1 MVYLSLQ
8 LKSGKL
14 KHNANSKILVNV
26 ITCMKSIFA
35 FLALAFMISA
45 IPYSYAE
52 TLRQSMEGGMDLEI
66 TYPDSVMN
74 ERMFSIAILLQ
85 NNGWENKQDISFTLS
100 NPDGAF
106 ISHGEN
112 TIIID
117 ELTTTSSF
125 GTTIDYQVSKTA
137 NEGSHFLN
145 IDYTQILVSN
155 NVDPMEPTQTNIA
168 LPITIFGEP
177 VVVIQTVTPESIF
190 SNSEFTFETTVLS
203 EDIDLKDV
211 TVQIITPDDIE
222 FRGDTSYVI
231 SLLEKQE
238 PYTVTAEMITPTK
251 DVAMEYTIPV
261 KVLVSY
267 TDDLGE
273 ENTETQSVPLLLR
286 PKMFM
291 EITNDWGIWI
301 GDFFIA
307 PYVSVGTI
315 VGIPAGTILSLLI
328 RNAQNKKKK
337 QTKSK

>member
-1 MVYLSLQ
+1 MLFRSRV
-8 LKSGKL
+8 
-14 KHNANSKILVNV
+14 
-26 ITCMKSIFA
+26 
-35 FLALAFMISA
+35 
-45 IPYSYAE
+45 
-52 TLRQSMEGGMDLEI
+52 
-66 TYPDSVMN
+66 
-74 ERMFSIAILLQ
+74 FSISILLQ
-85 NNGWENKQDISFTLS
+85 NNGWENKQNISFTLS
-100 NPDGAF
+100 NPDGVF
-106 ISHGEN
+106 TSHGDN

-145 IDYTQILVSN
+145 IDYTQVLVSN
-155 NVDPMEPTQTNIA
+155 NVDPMEPTRTNIA

-177 VVVIQTVTPESIF
+177 SVVIQTITPESIF
-190 SNSEFTFETTVLS
+190 SNSEFTFESTVLS

-211 TVQIITPDDIE
+211 TIQIITPSDIE

-231 SLLEKQE
+231 SFLEKGE
-238 PYTVTAEMITPTK
+238 PYTVTAEMITPIK
-251 DVAMEYTIPV
+251 DVTMEYTIPV

-273 ENTETQSVPLLLR
+273 EKTETQSVPLLLR

-307 PYVSVGTI
+307 PYVSVGTL
-315 VGIPAGTILSLLI
+315 VGIPAGTLLSLII

-337 QTKSK
+337 RKRSK

>member
-1 MVYLSLQ
+1 
-8 LKSGKL
+8 
-14 KHNANSKILVNV
+14 
-26 ITCMKSIFA
+26 
-35 FLALAFMISA
+35 
-45 IPYSYAE
+45 
-52 TLRQSMEGGMDLEI
+52 MEGGMDLEI
-66 TYPDSVMN
+66 TYPDSVMK
-74 ERMFSIAILLQ
+74 ERVFSISILLQ
-85 NNGWENKQDISFTLS
+85 NNGWENKQDISFILS

-106 ISHGEN
+106 TTNSN
-112 TIIID
+112 DPIIID

-125 GTTIDYQVSKTA
+125 GTTIDYLVSKTA

-145 IDYTQILVSN
+145 IDYTQVLVSN
-155 NVDPMEPTQTNIA
+155 NVDPMKPTQTNIA
-168 LPITIFGEP
+168 LPINVVDEP
-177 VVVIQTVTPESIF
+177 IIVIQTVSPESIF

-211 TVQIITPDDIE
+211 TVQIITPSDIE

-231 SLLEKQE
+231 SLLEKE
-238 PYTVTAEMITPTK
+238 KPYTIIAEMITPTK
-251 DVAMEYTIPV
+251 DVTMEYTIPV

-273 ENTETQSVPLLLR
+273 EKTETQSVPLLLR

-315 VGIPAGTILSLLI
+315 VGIPAGTILSLII
-328 RNAQNKKKK
+328 RNAQNKKKLQK
-337 QTKSK
+337 KSK

>member
-26 ITCMKSIFA
+26 ITCMKSTFA
-35 FLALAFMISA
+35 FLALAFMISV

-106 ISHGEN
+106 ISHGESM
-112 TIIID
+112 IIID

-168 LPITIFGEP
+168 LPITVFGEP

-251 DVAMEYTIPV
+251 DVTMEHTIPV

-291 EITNDWGIWI
+291 EVTNDWGIWI

>member
-1 MVYLSLQ
+1 
-8 LKSGKL
+8 
-14 KHNANSKILVNV
+14 
-26 ITCMKSIFA
+26 MKSTFA
-35 FLALAFMISA
+35 FLALAFMISV

-106 ISHGEN
+106 ISQGEN

-168 LPITIFGEP
+168 LPITVFGEP

-251 DVAMEYTIPV
+251 DVTMEHTIPV

-291 EITNDWGIWI
+291 EVTNDWGIWI

>member
-1 MVYLSLQ
+1 MNGLFV
-8 LKSGKL
+8 
-14 KHNANSKILVNV
+14 
-26 ITCMKSIFA
+26 
-35 FLALAFMISA
+35 FLALAFMISV

-168 LPITIFGEP
+168 LPITVFGEP

-251 DVAMEYTIPV
+251 DVTMEHTIPV

>member
-26 ITCMKSIFA
+26 ITCMKSTFA
-35 FLALAFMISA
+35 FLALAFMISV

-211 TVQIITPDDIE
+211 TVQIIVPDDIE

-238 PYTVTAEMITPTK
+238 PYTVTVEMITPTK
-251 DVAMEYTIPV
+251 DVTMEHTIPV

>member
-1 MVYLSLQ
+1 
-8 LKSGKL
+8 
-14 KHNANSKILVNV
+14 
-26 ITCMKSIFA
+26 MKSTFA
-35 FLALAFMISA
+35 FLALAFMISV

-100 NPDGAF
+100 NPDGVF

-125 GTTIDYQVSKTA
+125 GTTIDYQVSKIA

-145 IDYTQILVSN
+145 IDYTQVLVSN

-168 LPITIFGEP
+168 LPITVFGEP

-211 TVQIITPDDIE
+211 TVQIIAPDDIE

-251 DVAMEYTIPV
+251 DVTMEHTIPV

-337 QTKSK
+337 RKKLK

>member
-1 MVYLSLQ
+1 
-8 LKSGKL
+8 
-14 KHNANSKILVNV
+14 
-26 ITCMKSIFA
+26 MKSIFA
-35 FLALAFMISA
+35 FLALAFMISV

-85 NNGWENKQDISFTLS
+85 NNGWENKQVISFTLT

-251 DVAMEYTIPV
+251 DVTMEHTIPV

-291 EITNDWGIWI
+291 EVTNDWGIWI